1 MGKKTKVGK
10 QRKDKYYQLAK
21 ETGYRSRAAFK
32 LIQLNRKFGF
42 LQRSRVCIDLCAA
55 PGGWMQVAHQNMPV
69 SSIVIGVDL
78 FPIKPVPGCIGL
90 TEDITTEKCKS
101 AIKKEIKTWKAD
113 VVLHDGAPN
122 VGLNWLHDAYQ
133 QACLTL
139 SALKLATNFL
149 REGGWFVTKV
159 FRSKDYHALLWVL
172 KQFFKKV
179 HATKPQASRNESS
192 EIFVVCQGYIAPDSI
207 DPKFLEPKYV
217 FEDLEI
223 AKKQHTN
230 ILHPEKQKK
239 AKAEGYKEN
248 DYTTHHKV
256 LLSQFLS
263 ADDPIDLLQGCSE
276 IVIDDKTIEL
286 HPKTTEEIKICCK
299 DIKVLGRK
307 DLKLLL
313 SWMKQM
319 KELKTP
325 KEKKDEKEEAVDAAD
340 DTEATEDKKSDDEE
354 EVDDQIAE
362 LQDEERR
369 LSKRKRK
376 QLNKQRQKL
385 AEKMNL
391 KMVLKGDGGPIMESN
406 DMFQLSSIKNA
417 QELSRLVDQQPDI
430 VVDGG
435 DESDDEFK
443 IKPKH
448 IKYDVES
455 SKLDSSGLYY
465 KDSDS
470 ELEME
475 SDSED
480 ETEKD
485 TLAFSDS
492 DNESKKKK
500 KIDKITKLNTLR
512 NSQLTKTPSIPKNN
526 PLLTD
531 LDNTDP
537 VSKRSM
543 KAELWFQKDCFK
555 DIDEED
561 DEGVDLDKIATTY
574 KEKGKKITEE
584 VKKSTLEDSRN
595 GSLKRKLKDVESSDD
610 DSSDS
615 DYDVEDTVA
624 PGADKAGA
632 KTSKKDGFEV
642 VSQDPDL
649 KRLKKTLKMDAET
662 LALGTMIATSKKF
675 KRDLIDDA
683 WNRYA
688 FNDKNLPDWFVED
701 EKKHMKKPM
710 AIPEKYTEEYEK
722 KLQDINVRPIKKV
735 IEAKARKKKRMI
747 KKMEK
752 AKKKVEAVMENAD
765 MSEREKAQQIRT
777 LYKKAQTDGK
787 KKVTYVVAKKHTTAK
802 RMKRPSGVKG
812 QYKVVDPRMKKDL
825 RAQKAKEKTKGR
837 GKKAKFNNSKSKAG
851 KPGKAGKAPRAKA
864 GKRKGKAK

>member
-21 ETGYRSRAAFK
+21 ETGFRSRAAFK

-42 LQRSRVCIDLCAA
+42 LQKSRVCIDLCAA

-69 SSIVIGVDL
+69 SSVVIGVDL
-78 FPIKPVPGCIGL
+78 FPIKQVPGCISL
-90 TEDITTEKCKS
+90 TEDITTEKCKT

-122 VGLNWLHDAYQ
+122 VGLNWIHDAYQ

-139 SALKLATNFL
+139 SAMKLASHFL
-149 REGGWFVTKV
+149 RSGGWFVTKV

-207 DPKFLEPKYV
+207 DPKLLDPKYV

-223 AKKQHTN
+223 MKKKHN
-230 ILHPEKQKK
+230 SILHPEKQKK

-248 DYTTHHKV
+248 DYTTFHSFSV
-256 LLSQFLS
+256 SEFLDK
-263 ADDPIDLLQGCSE
+263 DDPIDLLQGCSQIILDDEE
-276 IVIDDKTIEL
+276 IAN
-286 HPKTTEEIKICCK
+286 HPRTTTEIKECCK

-307 DLKLLL
+307 DVKLLL
-313 SWMKQM
+313 SWFKHI
-319 KELKTP
+319 KEWKTSQTSED
-325 KEKKDEKEEAVDAAD
+325 KTETKEEEEKVV
-340 DTEATEDKKSDDEE
+340 EE
-354 EVDDQIAE
+354 EVADENDEVDAEVHE
-362 LQDEERR
+362 LQEEEKRQ
-369 LSKRKRK
+369 LKRKRK

-391 KMVLKGDGGPIMESN
+391 KMVLKGDDGPILESR
-406 DMFQLSSIKNA
+406 DMFTLADIKDGAQLKMVI
-417 QELSRLVDQQPDI
+417 DQQPDI
-430 VVDGG
+430 VVDEK
-435 DESDDEFK
+435 DDSDDELK
-443 IKPKH
+443 MKPKYV
-448 IKYDVES
+448 KYDVES

-475 SDSED
+475 SDSD
-480 ETEKD
+480 TEEAKES
-485 TLAFSDS
+485 LAFSDS
-492 DNESKKKK
+492 DNESKK
-500 KIDKITKLNTLR
+500 IDKITKLNTLK
-512 NSQLTKTPSIPKNN
+512 NSKIKTTPSIPKNN

-543 KAELWFQKDCFK
+543 KAELWFQKDGFK

-561 DEGVDLDKIATTY
+561 DEGVDLDKLAEFY
-574 KEKGKKITEE
+574 RQKGKK
-584 VKKSTLEDSRN
+584 VKDSGSEKSMEIKS
-595 GSLKRKLKDVESSDD
+595 GSKRKHDD
-610 DSSDS
+610 DDDDDESSDS
-615 DYDVEDTVA
+615 DYDIEETAAPTV
-624 PGADKAGA
+624 GKTGA

-642 VSQDPDL
+642 VSQDPEL

-662 LALGTMIATSKKF
+662 LALGTMMATSKKF

-701 EKKHMKKPM
+701 EKKHMNKEV
-710 AIPEKYTEEYEK
+710 AVPEKYAEEYK
-722 KLQDINVRPIKKV
+722 NRLQDINARPIKKV

-747 KKMEK
+747 KKMER

-765 MSEREKAQQIRT
+765 MSEREKAQQVRH
-777 LYKKAQTDGK
+777 LYKKAQSDSK

-802 RMKRPSGVKG
+802 RMKRPTGVKG

-837 GKKAKFNNSKSKAG
+837 GKKG
-851 KPGKAGKAPRAKA
+851 KVNKTRPPKQ
-864 GKRKGKAK
+864 KGKKAK

>member
-42 LQRSRVCIDLCAA
+42 LQKSRVCIDLCAA

-78 FPIKPVPGCIGL
+78 FPIKQVPGCISL
-90 TEDITTEKCKS
+90 TEDITTEKCKT

-122 VGLNWLHDAYQ
+122 VGLNWIHDAYQ

-139 SALKLATNFL
+139 SAMKLASNFL
-149 REGGWFVTKV
+149 RSGGWFVTKV

-207 DPKFLEPKYV
+207 DPKLLDPKYV

-223 AKKQHTN
+223 IRKKQNN

-248 DYTTHHKV
+248 DYTTFNSISV
-256 LLSQFLS
+256 SEFLDK
-263 ADDPIDLLQGCSE
+263 DDPIDLLQGCSE
-276 IVIDDKTIEL
+276 ILLDDEEVAN
-286 HPKTTEEIKICCK
+286 HPKTTNEIKECCK

-307 DLKLLL
+307 DVKALL
-313 SWMKQM
+313 SWLKHIKEWKQGQSS
-319 KELKTP
+319 EGIT
-325 KEKKDEKEEAVDAAD
+325 ETKDEAEADVE
-340 DTEATEDKKSDDEE
+340 TEKDENE
-354 EVDDQIAE
+354 EVDAEIEE
-362 LQDEERR
+362 LQEEERR
-369 LSKRKRK
+369 QLKRKRK

-391 KMVLKGDGGPIMESN
+391 KMVLKGDDGPILESH
-406 DMFQLSSIKNA
+406 DMFTLADIKDGKQLKMIM
-417 QELSRLVDQQPDI
+417 DQQPDI
-430 VVDGG
+430 VLD
-435 DESDDEFK
+435 DKDDSDDELK
-443 IKPKH
+443 MKSKY

-455 SKLDSSGLYY
+455 SKLDSSGLFY

-475 SDSED
+475 SDSDNE
-480 ETEKD
+480 EEKES
-485 TLAFSDS
+485 LAFSDS
-492 DNESKKKK
+492 DNETKKV
-500 KIDKITKLNTLR
+500 DKLTKLNTLR
-512 NSQLTKTPSIPKNN
+512 NSKIKTTPSVPKNN

-537 VSKRSM
+537 ISKRSM
-543 KAELWFQKDCFK
+543 KAELWFQKDSFK
-555 DIDEED
+555 NIDEED
-561 DEGVDLDKIATTY
+561 DEGVDLDKLAESY
-574 KEKGKKITEE
+574 REKGKT
-584 VKKSTLEDSRN
+584 VKENFLENSAVMTKSGT
-595 GSLKRKLKDVESSDD
+595 KRKQDELSDD
-610 DSSDS
+610 EDSSDS
-615 DYDVEDTVA
+615 DYDVEDNA
-624 PGADKAGA
+624 PPTIQKTGA

-642 VSQDPDL
+642 VSQDPEL

-701 EKKHMKKPM
+701 EKKHMKKEVVV
-710 AIPEKYTEEYEK
+710 PEKYTEEYK
-722 KLQDINVRPIKKV
+722 NRLQDINARPIKKV
-735 IEAKARKKKRMI
+735 VEAKARKKKRMI
-747 KKMEK
+747 KKMER

-765 MSEREKAQQIRT
+765 MSEREKAQQIRH
-777 LYKKAQTDGK
+777 LYKKAQSDGK

-802 RMKRPSGVKG
+802 KMKRPAGVKG
-812 QYKVVDPRMKKDL
+812 QYKIVDPRMKKDL

-837 GKKAKFNNSKSKAG
+837 GKKGKASKARPH
-851 KPGKAGKAPRAKA
+851 KQ
-864 GKRKGKAK
+864 KAKKAK

>member
-42 LQRSRVCIDLCAA
+42 LQKSRVCIDLCAA

-69 SSIVIGVDL
+69 SSVVIGVDL
-78 FPIKPVPGCIGL
+78 FPIKQVPGCISL
-90 TEDITTEKCKS
+90 TEDITTEKCKT

-122 VGLNWLHDAYQ
+122 VGLNWIHDAYQ
-133 QACLTL
+133 QASLTL
-139 SALKLATNFL
+139 SAMKLASHFL

-207 DPKFLEPKYV
+207 DPKLLDPKYV

-223 AKKQHTN
+223 VKKQRNN

-248 DYTTHHKV
+248 DYTTYQGISV
-256 LLSQFLS
+256 SELLVK
-263 ADDPIDLLQGCSE
+263 DDPIDLLQGCSQ
-276 IVIDDKTIEL
+276 IILDDKDVVD
-286 HPKTTEEIKICCK
+286 HPRTTSEIKECCK

-307 DLKLLL
+307 DVKAIL
-313 SWMKQM
+313 SW
-319 KELKTP
+319 LKHI
-325 KEKKDEKEEAVDAAD
+325 KDWKASQNPSVVPSV
-340 DTEATEDKKSDDEE
+340 TEDEEIPSKEGSDDENDV
-354 EVDDQIAE
+354 VDTEIAE

-369 LSKRKRK
+369 QLRRKRK

-391 KMVLKGDGGPIMESN
+391 KMVLKGDDGPILESH
-406 DMFQLSSIKNA
+406 DMFTLADIKDNEQLKMI
-417 QELSRLVDQQPDI
+417 VDQAPDI
-430 VVDGG
+430 VVDGDG
-435 DESDDEFK
+435 ESDDELK
-443 IKPKH
+443 SKPKYM
-448 IKYDVES
+448 KYDVEE

-475 SDSED
+475 SDLESD
-480 ETEKD
+480 NEKES
-485 TLAFSDS
+485 LAFSDS
-492 DNESKKKK
+492 ENESK

-512 NSQLTKTPSIPKNN
+512 NAKIKSTPSIPKNN

-543 KAELWFQKDCFK
+543 KADLWFQKDSFK
-555 DIDEED
+555 DIDEEE
-561 DEGVDLDKIATTY
+561 DEGVDLDKLAESY
-574 KEKGKKITEE
+574 REKGKKVKSDTEQ
-584 VKKSTLEDSRN
+584 
-595 GSLKRKLKDVESSDD
+595 GSNTKAGTKRKQSNDETSDD
-610 DSSDS
+610 ESSDS
-615 DYDVEDTVA
+615 DYDVEENVPA
-624 PGADKAGA
+624 PATKSGA
-632 KTSKKDGFEV
+632 KASKKDDFEV
-642 VSQDPDL
+642 VSQEPEL
-649 KRLKKTLKMDAET
+649 KRLKKNLKMDAET
-662 LALGTMIATSKKF
+662 LALGTMLATSKKF
-675 KRDLIDDA
+675 KRDLLDDG

-701 EKKHMKKPM
+701 EKKHMKKEI
-710 AIPEKYTEEYEK
+710 AVPEKYTEEYK
-722 KLQDINVRPIKKV
+722 NRLQDINSRPIKKV

-747 KKMEK
+747 KKMER

-765 MSEREKAQQIRT
+765 MSEREKAQQVRH
-777 LYKKAQTDGK
+777 LYKKAQSDGK
-787 KKVTYVVAKKHTTAK
+787 KKLTYVVAKKHTTAK
-802 RMKRPSGVKG
+802 KMKRPAGVKG
-812 QYKVVDPRMKKDL
+812 HYKVVDPRMKKDL

-837 GKKAKFNNSKSKAG
+837 GKKAKTNARSKQ
-851 KPGKAGKAPRAKA
+851 
-864 GKRKGKAK
+864 KGKKAK

>member
-21 ETGYRSRAAFK
+21 ETGFRSRAAFK

-42 LQRSRVCIDLCAA
+42 LQKSRVCIDLCAA

-69 SSIVIGVDL
+69 SSVVIGVDL
-78 FPIKPVPGCIGL
+78 FPIKSVPGCISL
-90 TEDITTEKCKS
+90 TEDITTEKCKT

-113 VVLHDGAPN
+113 VVLNDGAPN

-159 FRSKDYHALLWVL
+159 FRSKDYHALLWVF

-192 EIFVVCQGYIAPDSI
+192 EIFVVCQGYIAPDTI
-207 DPKFLEPKYV
+207 DPKLLDPKYV

-223 AKKQHTN
+223 AKKQHN
-230 ILHPEKQKK
+230 NLMHPEKQKK

-248 DYTTHHKV
+248 DYTTYHPV
-256 LLSQFLS
+256 SLSEFLGKE
-263 ADDPIDLLQGCSE
+263 DPLDLLQGCSQ
-276 IVIDDKTIEL
+276 IIIDDKSVAQ
-286 HPKTTEEIKICCK
+286 HPKTTLEIKECCK

-313 SWMKQM
+313 SWLKQM
-319 KELKTP
+319 KEWKTSQEKVD
-325 KEKKDEKEEAVDAAD
+325 KEDNEQKDSDKDGDEPEEKDE
-340 DTEATEDKKSDDEE
+340 EE
-354 EVDDQIAE
+354 EVDGQIVE

-369 LSKRKRK
+369 MLKRKRK

-391 KMVLKGDGGPIMESN
+391 KMVLKGDDGPIMESH
-406 DMFQLSSIKNA
+406 DMFRLSDIKNA
-417 QELSRLVDQQPDI
+417 EELAKIVDQQPDI
-430 VVDGG
+430 VANESDN
-435 DESDDEFK
+435 SDDELK
-443 IKPKH
+443 MKKKYT
-448 IKYDVES
+448 KYDVES

-475 SDSED
+475 SDSEP
-480 ETEKD
+480 EQEKES
-485 TLAFSDS
+485 LAFSDS
-492 DNESKKKK
+492 ENESKKV
-500 KIDKITKLNTLR
+500 DKITKLNTLR
-512 NSQLTKTPSIPKNN
+512 NAKLTKTPSIPKNN

-537 VSKRSM
+537 VSRRSM
-543 KAELWFQKDCFK
+543 KAELWFQKDSFK
-555 DIDEED
+555 DIDEDD
-561 DEGVDLDKIATTY
+561 DEGVDLDKLAESY
-574 KEKGKKITEE
+574 KEKGKK
-584 VKKSTLEDSRN
+584 VKVDLETSAKSET
-595 GSLKRKLKDVESSDD
+595 GALKRKRIESESSD

-615 DYDVEDTVA
+615 DYDVEDNVA
-624 PGADKAGA
+624 PTAAAGA
-632 KTSKKDGFEV
+632 KVSKKDGFEV
-642 VSQDPDL
+642 VQQDPDL

-662 LALGTMIATSKKF
+662 LALGTMIATSRKF

-701 EKKHMKKPM
+701 EKKHMQKEVP
-710 AIPEKYTEEYEK
+710 IPEKYTEEYK
-722 KLQDINVRPIKKV
+722 NRLQDINARPIKKV

-747 KKMEK
+747 KKMER
-752 AKKKVEAVMENAD
+752 AKKKVEAVMENSD
-765 MSEREKAQQIRT
+765 MTDREKSQQIRQV
-777 LYKKAQTDGK
+777 YKKAQSDGK

-802 RMKRPSGVKG
+802 RMKRPTGVKG
-812 QYKVVDPRMKKDL
+812 HYKVVDPRMKKDL

-837 GKKAKFNNSKSKAG
+837 GKKAQKTQKN
-851 KPGKAGKAPRAKA
+851 KP
-864 GKRKGKAK
+864 KRTPKKKGNKVK

>member
-42 LQRSRVCIDLCAA
+42 LQKSRVCIDLCAA

-69 SSIVIGVDL
+69 SSVVIGVDL

-122 VGLNWLHDAYQ
+122 VGLNWIHDAYQ

-192 EIFVVCQGYIAPDSI
+192 EIFVVCQGYIAPDTI
-207 DPKFLEPKYV
+207 DPKFLDPKHV
-217 FEDLEI
+217 FEDLDI
-223 AKKQHTN
+223 VKKQHMN

-239 AKAEGYKEN
+239 AKAEGYLEN

-256 LLSQFLS
+256 MLSQFLNP
-263 ADDPIDLLQGCSE
+263 DQDPIDLLQGCSE
-276 IVIDDKTIEL
+276 IVFDDKSVEE
-286 HPKTTEEIKICCK
+286 HPKTTAEIKECCK

-307 DLKLLL
+307 DLKALL
-313 SWMKQM
+313 SWFKQM
-319 KELKTP
+319 KEWKASQVVKTDVKEGTDDEP
-325 KEKKDEKEEAVDAAD
+325 KVEETEDNEEDGVDA
-340 DTEATEDKKSDDEE
+340 E
-354 EVDDQIAE
+354 IAE

-369 LSKRKRK
+369 TSKRKRK

-391 KMVLKGDGGPIMESN
+391 KMVLKGDGGPILESN
-406 DMFQLSSIKNA
+406 DMFSLSDIKNA
-417 QELSRLVDQQPDI
+417 DELARMIDQQPDI
-430 VVDGG
+430 VAEASD
-435 DESDDEFK
+435 DSDDEMK
-443 IKPKH
+443 VKQKYV
-448 IKYDVES
+448 KYDTES

-475 SDSED
+475 SDSDNEQ
-480 ETEKD
+480 EKE

-492 DNESKKKK
+492 DTENKKVA
-500 KIDKITKLNTLR
+500 KITKQNTLL
-512 NSQLTKTPSIPKNN
+512 NSKVSKTPTVPKNH

-531 LDNTDP
+531 LDDTDP
-537 VSKRSM
+537 VSRRSM
-543 KAELWFQKDCFK
+543 KAELWFQKDSFK
-555 DIDEED
+555 DIDEDD
-561 DEGVDLDKIATTY
+561 DEGVDLDKLAESY
-574 KEKGKKITEE
+574 KEKGKK
-584 VKKSTLEDSRN
+584 VAEDGLVDDKRSN
-595 GSLKRKLKDVESSDD
+595 LKRKLEDESSDD

-615 DYDVEDTVA
+615 DYDVEENVA
-624 PGADKAGA
+624 PATGKAGPD
-632 KTSKKDGFEV
+632 TSKKDGFEV
-642 VSQDPDL
+642 VSQDPEL

-688 FNDKNLPDWFVED
+688 FNDTNLPDWFVED
-701 EKKHMKKPM
+701 EKKHMKKPVVV
-710 AIPEKYTEEYEK
+710 PEKYTEEYK
-722 KLQDINVRPIKKV
+722 NRLQDINARPIKKV

-747 KKMEK
+747 KKMER

-765 MSEREKAQQIRT
+765 MSEREKAQQIKT

-802 RMKRPSGVKG
+802 RMKRPQGVKG
-812 QYKVVDPRMKKDL
+812 HYKVVDPRMKKDL

-837 GKKAKFNNSKSKAG
+837 GKKGKSAKNNKSMPPKKKG
-851 KPGKAGKAPRAKA
+851 KKAKA
-864 GKRKGKAK
+864 K

>member
-42 LQRSRVCIDLCAA
+42 LQKSRVCIDLCAA

-78 FPIKPVPGCIGL
+78 FPIKTVPGCIGL
-90 TEDITTEKCKS
+90 TEDITTEKCKT

-139 SALKLATNFL
+139 SALKLATHFL

-172 KQFFKKV
+172 KQLFKKV

-192 EIFVVCQGYIAPDSI
+192 EIFVVCQGYIAPDTI
-207 DPKFLEPKYV
+207 DPKFLDPKHV
-217 FEDLEI
+217 FEDLDI
-223 AKKQHTN
+223 VKKQHTN
-230 ILHPEKQKK
+230 VLHPEKQKK

-248 DYTTHHKV
+248 DYTTHHIVKV
-256 LLSQFLS
+256 SQFLS
-263 ADDPIDLLQGCSE
+263 CDDPIDLLQGCSE
-276 IVIDDKTIEL
+276 IMIDDKDIEV
-286 HPKTTEEIKICCK
+286 HPKTTQEIRECCK

-313 SWMKQM
+313 NWLKQM
-319 KELKTP
+319 KDLKIKQEP
-325 KEKKDEKEEAVDAAD
+325 QPDSKPEDSNKDDKEETAEDENNEEGDVDA
-340 DTEATEDKKSDDEE
+340 
-354 EVDDQIAE
+354 QIAE
-362 LQDEERR
+362 LQDEERKQ
-369 LSKRKRK
+369 SKRKRK

-391 KMVLKGDGGPIMESN
+391 KMVLKGDDGPIMEN
-406 DMFQLSSIKNA
+406 HDMFKLSDIKNA
-417 QELSRLVDQQPDI
+417 EEISRIIDQQPDI
-430 VVDGG
+430 TAEGSD
-435 DESDDEFK
+435 DSDDEFK
-443 IKPKH
+443 MKKKYV
-448 IKYDVES
+448 KYDVEA

-475 SDSED
+475 SDSEP
-480 ETEKD
+480 EEHKES
-485 TLAFSDS
+485 LAFSDS
-492 DNESKKKK
+492 ENESKKV
-500 KIDKITKLNTLR
+500 DKLTKLNTLR
-512 NSQLTKTPSIPKNN
+512 NSQSKLKNNTPKIPKNN

-543 KAELWFQKDCFK
+543 KAELWFQKDSFK
-555 DIDEED
+555 DLDEDD
-561 DEGVDLDKIATTY
+561 DEGVDLDKLAESY
-574 KEKGKKITEE
+574 KEKGKE
-584 VKKSTLEDSRN
+584 VVGDTIATTREDGKS
-595 GSLKRKLKDVESSDD
+595 GGVKRKISDAESSDD

-615 DYDVEDTVA
+615 DYDVEDNVGTA
-624 PGADKAGA
+624 ASGAGA
-632 KTSKKDGFEV
+632 KSNQKDGFEV
-642 VSQDPDL
+642 VPQDPDL
-649 KRLKKTLKMDAET
+649 KKLKKSLKMDAET

-701 EKKHMKKPM
+701 EQKHMAKPVVV
-710 AIPEKYTEEYEK
+710 PE
-722 KLQDINVRPIKKV
+722 VRSLLSIY
-735 IEAKARKKKRMI
+735 
-747 KKMEK
+747 
-752 AKKKVEAVMENAD
+752 
-765 MSEREKAQQIRT
+765 
-777 LYKKAQTDGK
+777 L
-787 KKVTYVVAKKHTTAK
+787 
-802 RMKRPSGVKG
+802 
-812 QYKVVDPRMKKDL
+812 
-825 RAQKAKEKTKGR
+825 
-837 GKKAKFNNSKSKAG
+837 
-851 KPGKAGKAPRAKA
+851 
-864 GKRKGKAK
+864 